1 MNWRA
6 LLHRWSRMDWL
17 GLCAAVAL
25 VVTGVLFIYSAGR
38 FSPDQAH
45 LYRSQIAWALLGC
58 GILLG
63 VAAIDY
69 RRLGDQAVWLYLI
82 ALAVLVLVLFAGTRI
97 HGARRWLN
105 LFGTDVQPSEFAKVA
120 TVLMLAREFSRVD
133 LDFGHWSILVRTAA
147 LAGAPFLLIAVEP
160 DLGTAMVLVPVA
172 WVMLLIA
179 GTPPRLLL
187 ALAAAAI
194 LVAPAGWFL
203 LDGYQQERV
212 RVFLNPG
219 LDPLGAG
226 WNKIQSAI
234 AVGSGGLHGKGWLEG
249 TQNVL
254 GYLPRPVAPTDFIY
268 SVIAEETGFVGSVV
282 LLGLYA
288 VVLGGAIRAATGAPN
303 KYGQLLAAGLATML
317 FFHVF
322 VNMAMTIGLLPITG
336 KPLPLVSYG
345 GSFMTATMLSLG
357 LVQSVYARRFAAG

>member
-1 MNWRA
+1 MVKVAIAARLPLFVDEAFYWQEGQHLA
-6 LLHRWSRMDWL
+6 AAYSDLPGLTAWL
-17 GLCAAVAL
+17 
-25 VVTGVLFIYSAGR
+25 TR
-38 FSPDQAH
+38 
-45 LYRSQIAWALLGC
+45 
-58 GILLG
+58 LG
-63 VAAIDY
+63 VE
-69 RRLGDQAVWLYLI
+69 LGGHHV
-82 ALAVLVLVLFAGTRI
+82 LAVR
-97 HGARRWLN
+97 
-105 LFGTDVQPSEFAKVA
+105 
-120 TVLMLAREFSRVD
+120 
-133 LDFGHWSILVRTAA
+133 
-147 LAGAPFLLIAVEP
+147 APFLLIAVEP

-179 GTPPRLLL
+179 GTPPRLRL

-288 VVLGGAIRAATGAPN
+288 VVLGGAIRAATGAPD